1 DLTCGSRGCR
11 RPEALWALGWTARV
25 ARVRR
30 GAPSGAAVAHR
41 QRVGHGDRAEE
52 TCHGVD
58 PIKSLRVVRLAASSS
73 VVFAD
78 VVDDDSDDEDE
89 EDDREG
95 AGIEG
100 PGADPDAVVCCDH
113 AFSLV
118 RVSGSSGTYR
128 DLTMV
133 VSTGPVSSQAMLM
146 RVSRA
151 TQDHSPSVQNPS
163 IDEGHDQPENAFMT
177 SKAGTAMAQAVSTR
191 SQSCHSCR
199 TLTGPVRGGRDGL
212 GPSANR

>member
-1 DLTCGSRGCR
+1 MGAPRRREGTGDRRVRGSDMWSRGCR

-58 PIKSLRVVRLAASSS
+58 PIKSLKEVCLAASSS

-78 VVDDDSDDEDE
+78 VVDDDSDDDDE

-95 AGIEG
+95 AGVEG
-100 PGADPDAVVCCDH
+100 PGADPDAV
-113 AFSLV
+113 
-118 RVSGSSGTYR
+118 
-128 DLTMV
+128 
-133 VSTGPVSSQAMLM
+133 
-146 RVSRA
+146 
-151 TQDHSPSVQNPS
+151 
-163 IDEGHDQPENAFMT
+163 
-177 SKAGTAMAQAVSTR
+177 
-191 SQSCHSCR
+191 
-199 TLTGPVRGGRDGL
+199 
-212 GPSANR
+212 